1 MIDSVLEDLH
11 EGLADRSQSLQ
22 GVSIDWFLKFWEEW
36 LAVFGVCD
44 TLRELPKCCET
55 RRAAGADFGVVPS

>member
-22 GVSIDWFLKFWEEW
+22 GVSIDWFFEVLGRM
-36 LAVFGVCD
+36 VSGVWSMRYFER
-44 TLRELPKCCET
+44 TT
-55 RRAAGADFGVVPS
+55 